1 MDDFIDALKQKDLKK
16 IRACPKGDLHDHFV
30 LGGSR
35 RYLRRTAGVRLQ
47 QAKRPRPAHCEEK
60 PCAFG
65 KK

>member
-35 RYLRRTAGVRLQ
+35 RYLRRTAGGRLQ
-47 QAKRPRPAHCEEK
+47 QA
-60 PCAFG
+60 
-65 KK
+65 